1 PVAQAER
8 YTPRDLL
15 SPLGQLDLSV
25 HAGPILNL
33 LELKTSTWLGAQT
46 AELSCRRV
54 VAPAGLEA
62 TPTNRL
68 TLARFGRDPDSSS
81 ITAAHRHHHPRIKH
95 EAGSLLSARLA
106 CAADGS
112 LTQLIQPVA

>member
-1 PVAQAER
+1 M
-8 YTPRDLL
+8 
-15 SPLGQLDLSV
+15 
-25 HAGPILNL
+25 
-33 LELKTSTWLGAQT
+33 
-46 AELSCRRV
+46 
-54 VAPAGLEA
+54 GLEA

-95 EAGSLLSARLA
+95 EAGQLGIGSIRAA